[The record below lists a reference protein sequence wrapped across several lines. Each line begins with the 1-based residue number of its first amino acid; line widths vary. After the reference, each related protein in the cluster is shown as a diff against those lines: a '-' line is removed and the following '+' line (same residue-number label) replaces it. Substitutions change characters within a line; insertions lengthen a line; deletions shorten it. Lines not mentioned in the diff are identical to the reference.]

1 MRKIR
6 NLRITVTSEH
16 VSLAPETSRGEGC
29 SQRRAR
35 AGLSK
40 CRDQDGAPLAGSMGV
55 ATFLVL
61 ATIAGLLSAPLT
73 GLLASLLLLYI
84 PFSTLISSK

>member
-1 MRKIR
+1 MGKGAAR
-6 NLRITVTSEH
+6 EGPEQD
-16 VSLAPETSRGEGC
+16 SLS
-29 SQRRAR
+29 
-35 AGLSK
+35 AGTK
-40 CRDQDGAPLAGSMGV
+40 TGAPLAGSMGV

>member
-1 MRKIR
+1 MGKGAAR
-6 NLRITVTSEH
+6 EGPEQD
-16 VSLAPETSRGEGC
+16 SLS
-29 SQRRAR
+29 
-35 AGLSK
+35 AGT
-40 CRDQDGAPLAGSMGV
+40 RTGAPLAGSKGA